1 MASPI
6 WSYQIT
12 SRELTSVLNQRQ
24 ILVFSR
30 KLTKWSKALSK
41 SLIAKNSKL
50 KLRLL
55 FSSFFLVLVT
65 TNAQA
70 ADLAQVYSDA
80 KTGDPVVGASRANFK
95 AIRENVPQ
103 ARSRILPSVNAGAS
117 TQKSE
122 IDFPGAIDS
131 NPFSPNFGNPI
142 PGENFNENGWNAQIR
157 QSIINVSSWAS
168 LKSAQSSV
176 KAAEYE
182 LRQIEQEL
190 IVRVV
195 RAYMNVLRAQDFLD
209 TSNAE
214 VTAVNRQL
222 EQVQQRFDVGLVA
235 ITDVLE
241 SQAAYDNALVRKIQA
256 DGDQGIFFQTLGTL
270 TGKTYE
276 SLHRISES
284 LPIINPNPHQE
295 AEWVK
300 TAQEENL
307 GILNANEQLIAARR
321 NMRAKRSE
329 HLPTVDGIINKSH
342 TISGGRNFFGS
353 DTTDYTSFGLQL
365 SLPIYNGGL
374 TRSRVKQAAAQAD
387 QANELLNN
395 RRLTV
400 IRDTRNLYRAVA
412 TDVVRVKARLKAI
425 KSSTSAL
432 EAVETGYEVGTR
444 NVVDVLQ
451 AQQRLFASQFDY
463 ADSRYNYILNL
474 MALKRAAGTLS
485 ADDLMELNQFTDP
498 NDQVFRRVSLDRG
511 IEYSPFQ

>member
-1 MASPI
+1 MQRIISSDWLESPLHFFC
-6 WSYQIT
+6 S
-12 SRELTSVLNQRQ
+12 
-24 ILVFSR
+24 
-30 KLTKWSKALSK
+30 SK
-41 SLIAKNSKL
+41 SISVYMLFSMSF
-50 KLRLL
+50 LL
-55 FSSFFLVLVT
+55 FAANMHAVGLAKVYDD
-65 TNAQA
+65 AKA
-70 ADLAQVYSDA
+70 AD
-80 KTGDPVVGASRANFK
+80 PVIGASRANFQAVK
-95 AIRENVPQ
+95 EKIPQ
-103 ARSRILPSVNAGAS
+103 ARSRILPSLNAGFS
-117 TQKSE
+117 TQKNE
-122 IDFPGAIDS
+122 IDFSGAIDS

-142 PGENFNENGWNAQIR
+142 PSENFNENGWNAQLR
-157 QSIINVSSWAS
+157 QPIIDIASWAS
-168 LKSAQSSV
+168 LKSTQSSI

-182 LRQIEQEL
+182 LKQVEQEL

-195 RAYMNVLRAQDFLD
+195 KAYVNVLRAQDFLD

-270 TGKTYE
+270 TGKTYKF
-276 SLHRISES
+276 LDRVSES
-284 LPIINPNPHQE
+284 LPIINPNPFKE

-307 GILNANEQLIAARR
+307 GILYAKEQLTAARR
-321 NMRAKRSE
+321 NIRARRSE
-329 HLPTVDGIINKSH
+329 HLPTVEGIVSKSH
-342 TISGGRNFFGS
+342 RVSGGRNFFGS

-463 ADSRYNYILNL
+463 ADSRYNYIINL
-474 MALKRAAGTLS
+474 MALKQAAGTLGE
-485 ADDLMELNQFTDP
+485 DDLMELNQFTDQK
-498 NDQVFRRVSLDRG
+498 NQVFRQISLNRG
-511 IEYSPFQ
+511 VEYSTFQ

>member
-1 MASPI
+1 MKAKRTNFSH
-6 WSYQIT
+6 
-12 SRELTSVLNQRQ
+12 
-24 ILVFSR
+24 SR
-30 KLTKWSKALSK
+30 KKSTDPSCLSRL
-41 SLIAKNSKL
+41 SLPWAAIVICLVGFNAY
-50 KLRLL
+50 
-55 FSSFFLVLVT
+55 SS
-65 TNAQA
+65 
-70 ADLAQVYSDA
+70 DLADVYADA
-80 KTGDPVVGASRANFK
+80 KAGDPVSGAAQANFR

-103 ARSRILPSVNAGAS
+103 VRSRMLPSVNAGVS
-117 TQKSE
+117 TTKSE
-122 IDFPGAIDS
+122 IDFPGATDA
-131 NPFSPNFGNPI
+131 NPFSPTFGQAI
-142 PGENFNENGWNAQIR
+142 PGENYNENGWNAQLR
-157 QSIINVSSWAS
+157 QSIINVSNWAS

-176 KAAEYE
+176 KAAEYD
-182 LRQIEQEL
+182 LKQTEQEL

-195 RAYMNVLRAQDFLD
+195 RAYMNVLRAQDYLD

-256 DGDQGIFFQTLGTL
+256 DGDQGIFFQTLSTL
-270 TGKTYE
+270 TGITYE
-276 SLHRISES
+276 KLNRVSES
-284 LPIINPNPHQE
+284 LPIINPNPIQE
-295 AEWVK
+295 GIWVK

-307 GILNANEQLIAARR
+307 SILSAAEQLNSARR

-329 HLPTVDGIINKSH
+329 RLPTVEGIVTKSH
-342 TISGGRNFFGS
+342 NVSGGRNFFGS
-353 DTTDYTSFGLQL
+353 DTTDFTSFGLQL
-365 SLPIYNGGL
+365 SLPIYNGGI

-387 QANELLNN
+387 QASELLNN

-412 TDVVRVKARLKAI
+412 TDVVRVRARLKAI

-463 ADSRYNYILNL
+463 ADSRYSYIINL
-474 MALKRAAGTLS
+474 MALKQAAGTLQEM
-485 ADDLMELNQFTDP
+485 DLIELNNFTDP
-498 NDQVFRRVSLDRG
+498 NDQVVRQISLTNEPG
-511 IEYSPFQ
+511 YTSFQ